1 MNREE
6 KIRHQ
11 KREWYYRNKDKVLEQ
26 QRNSEK
32 KKVSQKIWYS
42 NKEGAWWNGRHSA
55 LKMPRSESFMPVQAR
70 PPAKKSWES
79 LITDKNH

>member
-26 QRNSEK
+26 QKNSEK

-42 NKEGAWWNGRHSA
+42 NNKESCIERAKVWNRENEGAR
-55 LKMPRSESFMPVQAR
+55 K
-70 PPAKKSWES
+70 
-79 LITDKNH
+79 LITNRYLKRKGQLCQWSSNVKR

>member
-26 QRNSEK
+26 QKNSEK
-32 KKVSQKIWYS
+32 KNVSQKMWYS
-42 NKEGAWWNGRHSA
+42 NNKESCIERAIVWNRENEGAR
-55 LKMPRSESFMPVQAR
+55 K
-70 PPAKKSWES
+70 
-79 LITDKNH
+79 LINDRYIKRKDQVWGNHPKE